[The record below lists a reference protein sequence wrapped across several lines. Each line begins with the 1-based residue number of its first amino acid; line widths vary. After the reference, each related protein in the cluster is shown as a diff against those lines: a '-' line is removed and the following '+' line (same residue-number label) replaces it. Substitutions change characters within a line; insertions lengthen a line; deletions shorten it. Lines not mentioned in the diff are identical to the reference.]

1 MTQCLL
7 YNICGVVRVM
17 KVKELKSALVLLP
30 DDMPIGL
37 NIFVSGNNYSVDVF
51 SNSIKGIIIDDEH
64 RIYINSLDGE
74 IREKKVIT

>member
-1 MTQCLL
+1 M
-7 YNICGVVRVM
+7 VRVM
-17 KVKELKSALVLLP
+17 TVKELKSALVLLP